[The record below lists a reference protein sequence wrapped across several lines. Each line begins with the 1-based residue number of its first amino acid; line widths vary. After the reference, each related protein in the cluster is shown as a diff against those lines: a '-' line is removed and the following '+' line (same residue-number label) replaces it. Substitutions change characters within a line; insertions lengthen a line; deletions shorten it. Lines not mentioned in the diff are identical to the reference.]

1 MIDLTELYCKID
13 DFHQE
18 FEPEFR
24 KQLLK
29 SGHQR
34 DRQTVMSVSEM
45 MTIMVAFHQSCYR
58 HFKGYY
64 TQHVVPR
71 LASAFPN
78 LLSYNR
84 FIQLLPRI
92 LVPLLAY
99 LNRQRG
105 RVTGISFIDST
116 SLAVCKNKRIN
127 RHKVFSGLAARGK
140 TTMGWFYGFKLHL
153 IVNEYGELLSWKLTK
168 GNIDDR
174 KPVRAM
180 TKTIKGKLF
189 GDKGYLSKPLF
200 KDLFERGTQL
210 ITTIRKNMKN
220 ALMPTL
226 DRILLRKRFIIETIN
241 DQLKNISQ
249 IEHSRHRSP
258 VNFLVNLVAALTAY
272 QAQKKKP
279 SLNFSSHQ
287 LSLEF

>member
-13 DFHQE
+13 DFYQE

-24 KQLLK
+24 RRLLK
-29 SGHQR
+29 SGQQR
-34 DRQTVMSVSEM
+34 DRRSQMSVSEM

-64 TQHVVPR
+64 TRQVIPR
-71 LASAFPN
+71 LRSEFPN

-84 FIQLLPRI
+84 FIQLLPRL
-92 LVPLLAY
+92 LVPLLTY
-99 LNRQRG
+99 LNTQKG

-116 SLAVCKNKRIN
+116 SLKVCNNKRIN

-153 IVNEYGELLSWKLTK
+153 IVNEHGELLRWTLTK

-180 TKTIKGKLF
+180 TKSIKGKLF
-189 GDKGYLSKPLF
+189 ADKGYISLPLF
-200 KDLFERGTQL
+200 KDLFECGTQL
-210 ITTIRKNMKN
+210 ITTVRKNMKN
-220 ALMPTL
+220 AFMPTL
-226 DRILLRKRFIIETIN
+226 DRLLLRKRFIIETIN

-258 VNFLVNLVAALTAY
+258 SNFLVNLVAALTAY

-279 SLNFSSHQ
+279 SLNISSQQ
-287 LSLEF
+287 LSLQF